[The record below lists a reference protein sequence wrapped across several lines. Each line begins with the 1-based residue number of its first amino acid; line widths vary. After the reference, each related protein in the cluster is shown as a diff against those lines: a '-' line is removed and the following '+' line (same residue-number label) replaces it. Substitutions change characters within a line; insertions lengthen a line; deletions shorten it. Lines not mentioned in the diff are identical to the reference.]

1 MAESPKVYLI
11 LGPNGSGR
19 RALLYDFIHSF
30 ESKSS
35 ILYFKHSDEEIND
48 YDSSLD
54 SLTEVRT
61 VFWFVEDLKIKH
73 GPITANPSCIFFIVP
88 ANIDLADFIEGIR
101 GWLRKNNCQLT
112 RIMTVINCRSLYE
125 NDTHNNWYDAAI
137 HFSDMVLINKREGVS
152 HKWINNMVS
161 EKKKQNHPTRFE
173 LVKKNKVNNPNDV
186 LDAQAFRTSLFFDE
200 LIPIEEDEF
209 DELLPEDIKI
219 DKYIERLENGKRSKP
234 VTPLT

>member
-1 MAESPKVYLI
+1 MRGFLNEIKNTAI
-11 LGPNGSGR
+11 N
-19 RALLYDFIHSF
+19 RAT
-30 ESKSS
+30 
-35 ILYFKHSDEEIND
+35 N
-48 YDSSLD
+48 
-54 SLTEVRT
+54 R
-61 VFWFVEDLKIKH
+61 
-73 GPITANPSCIFFIVP
+73 
-88 ANIDLADFIEGIR
+88 
-101 GWLRKNNCQLT
+101 
-112 RIMTVINCRSLYE
+112 
-125 NDTHNNWYDAAI
+125 
-137 HFSDMVLINKREGVS
+137 
-152 HKWINNMVS
+152 INNMVS